1 MSNTVLELRG
11 ITKIFP
17 GVKALN
23 KVQFDLREGEI
34 HALMGE
40 NGAGKS
46 TFIKV
51 IMGVH
56 QAEEG
61 EMYLNG
67 EKVNFKSTRD
77 AQKAGIAAIY
87 QHVTA
92 YPHLTVAENIFIGH
106 LKMRFGIV
114 QWKEMYEEADRLL
127 QELNADFDSRALM
140 GNLSVA
146 QQQMV
151 EIAKALSLKARIIIM
166 DEPTAALT
174 KRESE

>member
-1 MSNTVLELRG
+1 MSETILELRD

-17 GVKALN
+17 GVRALD
-23 KVQFDLREGEI
+23 KVQFTLKKGEI

-51 IMGVH
+51 ITGVH

-61 EMYLNG
+61 EMLLDG
-67 EKVNFKSTRD
+67 QVVQFKGTRD

-92 YPHLTVAENIFIGH
+92 YPHLSVAENIFVGH
-106 LKMRFGIV
+106 LKRRFGLV

-127 QELNADFDSRALM
+127 GELNADFNSHELM

-146 QQQMV
+146 QQLMV
-151 EIAKALSLKARIIIM
+151 EIA
-166 DEPTAALT
+166 
-174 KRESE
+174 